1 MKTKILMAMLALV
14 GLSAMAQENDT
25 VSVQVNDSTALVEQS
40 DSVKKNVRVLWVNA
54 EVRDHLTHDIIKGL
68 KGVKLNAADSTFVDS
83 IYGGYYDENGYKSSY
98 ISCDIMKP
106 GKYLIKVEAEGYQ
119 TAYVPLDIKKLYKRE
134 SNRSIK
140 PIYLKRMPKRNEV
153 ELGEVVVKAT
163 KLKFYMNGDTLVYN
177 ADAFNLAEGS
187 MLNELV
193 KKLPGVTMEKGGV
206 INVNGKPID
215 TMLLNGKDFFNS
227 DRELLLENMPAYMV
241 KHVTSYER
249 VPDNVKGKPEEKS
262 AKKLLVMD
270 VRLKKEYAR
279 GWIANAEGGGGLTFH
294 RNEQGKHDGKFLGR
308 LFGMRFDDHSRLV
321 LFANANNLND
331 YRTPGE
337 KGEWTPLQQSE
348 GLRTTYKLGGNYMKE
363 REERYRYQGS
373 METTYSETEDRQ
385 NSNSATFLEGG
396 DTYGRSFNTR
406 KSYGWDINTRHYLN
420 LQHDEPIGDF
430 IKGLYVYV
438 QPSVNYQKW
447 NHLGD
452 NANTTLSEDVASQLG
467 KAWMDSIMAPD
478 AGGLLRKYAI
488 NRTRSS
494 SKNQGHS
501 TNTYFDSDLNFRP
514 AHNDYIRFRLNLS
527 HNYSDYLSK
536 DYDHYLLDYPSSTT
550 MPADFRNRYTPM
562 KNREQTLNVSP
573 GVTFG
578 LDKKRQFD
586 LIVSYNFNYN
596 DQKSNN
602 PLYLLNKLEGWDKA
616 DSHALGTL
624 PSVDEMLSTLDADNS
639 SNDKT
644 TRTTHEP
651 SIALT
656 KTFWGH
662 VKDKDGKEIEDES
675 WYAYLNARFRM
686 PFAHERMDYQRGTQ
700 LDTLMT
706 RNTAL
711 FRMDVTG
718 YYSLFKRG
726 RSIDFNYRLES
737 SAPMMTSLLNIRD
750 DSNPLYVTLG
760 NPNMKNTHRHSF
772 YGSYRDKF
780 GKTMFN
786 ANANVSIVQNAEAMG
801 YIYNKETGVRTVTP
815 DNVDGNW
822 NMNAGSGID
831 FPLTKN
837 DKWRVK
843 ENANYS
849 YNHSVDLNGTNETLV
864 ATRSVVRTHNVT
876 EDLSLTWRPTD
887 KMEFGAGGK
896 LTYQHSTSDREYF
909 TNINAFTFQYGVTG
923 QIDLPWNMQVGTD
936 VTMYSRRGYS
946 EASMNTNE
954 LVWNARISK
963 RLPKQNL
970 TILFD
975 GFDLLGNLSNV
986 RRYVN
991 AQGRTEAFY
1000 NVIPSYGLLH
1010 VIYRFNKEPKKK

>member
-1 MKTKILMAMLALV
+1 MKRTTLTFVLAVVAMV
-14 GLSAMAQENDT
+14 AMGQEK
-25 VSVQVNDSTALVEQS
+25 VLGNDSTALVEQS
-40 DSVKKNVRVLWVNA
+40 DSVKKNVRVLSVNA

-98 ISCDIMKP
+98 ISCDVLKP

-140 PIYLKRMPKRNEV
+140 PIYLKRMPKRNEI
-153 ELGEVVVKAT
+153 ELDEVVVKAT
-163 KLKFYMNGDTLVYN
+163 KLKFYMNGDTLVYD

-187 MLNELV
+187 MLDGLL
-193 KKLPGVTMEKGGV
+193 KKLPGVTLEGGGV
-206 INVNGKPID
+206 IKVNGKPID

-337 KGEWTPLQQSE
+337 DGEWSPLQQSE
-348 GLRTTYKLGGNYMKE
+348 GLRTTYKVGGNYMKE
-363 REERYRYQGS
+363 REECYSFQGS
-373 METTYSETEDRQ
+373 VETTYGETEDRQ
-385 NSNSATFLEGG
+385 NTNSATFLEGG
-396 DTYGRSFNTR
+396 DTYGRSFNMR
-406 KSYGWDINTRHYLN
+406 KSYEWDISTRHYLN
-420 LQHDEPIGDF
+420 LQHNEPIGDF
-430 IKGLYVYV
+430 IKGLYGYLQPYV
-438 QPSVNYQKW
+438 SYRKW

-452 NANTTLSEDVASQLG
+452 NASTILSEDVASQLG

-494 SKNQGHS
+494 SKDQGHN
-501 TNTYFDSDLNFRP
+501 TETYFDSDLSFRP
-514 AHNDYIRFRLNLS
+514 AHNDYIRFSFSLS
-527 HNYSDYLSK
+527 HNYNDYQSK
-536 DYDHYLLDYPSSTT
+536 DYNHYLLDYPSSTT
-550 MPADFRNRYTPM
+550 MPANYRNRYNPM
-562 KNREQTLNVSP
+562 KNREQTLNVTP
-573 GVTFG
+573 TVTFS
-578 LDKKRQFD
+578 LDKKRQYD

-596 DQKSNN
+596 DKKSNV

-644 TRTTHEP
+644 TRITHEP
-651 SIALT
+651 AITLR
-656 KTFWGH
+656 KTFWGQ
-662 VKDKDGKEIEDES
+662 VKDKDGKEIEGES
-675 WYAYLNARFRM
+675 WYAYFRARFHV

-700 LDTLMT
+700 VDTLMT

-718 YYSLFKRG
+718 YYSLYKRG
-726 RSIDFNYRLES
+726 RSANFNYRLES

-772 YGSYRDKF
+772 YGQYGDKF

-786 ANANVSIVQNAEAMG
+786 ADANVGIVQNAEAMS

-822 NMNAGSGID
+822 NMNIRSGID

-909 TNINAFTFQYGVTG
+909 TNINAFTYQYGVTG

-936 VTMYSRRGYS
+936 LTMYSRRGYS

-1010 VIYRFNKEPKKK
+1010 IIWRLNKQPKKNDNTE

>member
-1 MKTKILMAMLALV
+1 MQRIILTFVLAVVAMMAM
-14 GLSAMAQENDT
+14 GQEK
-25 VSVQVNDSTALVEQS
+25 VLGNDSTAQEEKV
-40 DSVKKNVRVLWVNA
+40 DSVKRNETMLWVNA

-83 IYGGYYDENGYKSSY
+83 IHGGYYDEDGYKSSY
-98 ISCDIMKP
+98 ISCGVFKP
-106 GKYLIKVEAEGYQ
+106 GKYLIKLEADGYQ
-119 TAYVPLDIKKLYKRE
+119 TVYVPLEIKKLYKRE
-134 SNRSIK
+134 NNRSIK
-140 PIYLKRMPKRNEV
+140 TIYLRRLPKRNDI

-163 KLKFYMNGDTLVYN
+163 KLKFYMNGDTLVYD

-187 MLNELV
+187 MLDGLLKN
-193 KKLPGVTMEKGGV
+193 LPGVTLERGGV
-206 INVNGKPID
+206 IKVNGKPID

-308 LFGMRFDDHSRLV
+308 LFSMRFDDQSRLV

-337 KGEWTPLQQSE
+337 EGEWSPLQQSE

-363 REERYRYQGS
+363 REERYNYQGS
-373 METTYSETEDRQ
+373 IETTYSETEDRQ
-385 NSNSATFLEGG
+385 NTNSATFLEGG

-406 KSYGWDINTRHYLN
+406 KSYGWDISTRHYLN

-430 IKGLYVYV
+430 IKGLYGYLHPYV
-438 QPSVNYQKW
+438 SYRKW

-452 NANTTLSEDVASQLG
+452 NASTTLSEDVASQLG

-478 AGGLLRKYAI
+478 AGRLLRKYAI

-494 SKNQGHS
+494 SKDQGHN
-501 TNTYFDSDLNFRP
+501 TETYFDSDLSFRP
-514 AHNDYIRFRLNLS
+514 AHNDYIRFSFSLF
-527 HNYSDYLSK
+527 HNYNDYLSK
-536 DYDHYLLDYPSSTT
+536 NYNHYLLDYPSSTT
-550 MPADFRNRYTPM
+550 MPANYRNRYTPM
-562 KNREQTLNVSP
+562 KNRQQTLNVTP
-573 GVTFG
+573 TVTFS
-578 LDKKRQFD
+578 LDKKRQYD
-586 LIVSYNFNYN
+586 LIVSYSFNYN
-596 DQKSNN
+596 DQKSNV

-644 TRTTHEP
+644 TRITHEQT
-651 SIALT
+651 ITLR
-656 KTFWGH
+656 KTFWGQ
-662 VKDKDGKEIEDES
+662 VKDKDGKEIEGES
-675 WYAYLNARFRM
+675 WYAYFCARFHV

-700 LDTLMT
+700 VDTLMT

-718 YYSLFKRG
+718 YYSLYKRG
-726 RSIDFNYRLES
+726 RSANFNYRLES

-772 YGSYRDKF
+772 YGQYGDKF

-786 ANANVSIVQNAEAMG
+786 ADANVGIVQNAEAMG
-801 YIYNKETGVRTVTP
+801 HIYNKETGVRTVTP

-822 NMNAGSGID
+822 NMNISSGID

-843 ENANYS
+843 ENVGYR
-849 YNHSVDLNGTNETLV
+849 YNHSVDLSGTNESMV
-864 ATRSVVRTHNVT
+864 ASRSVVGTHNVT
-876 EDLSLTWRPTD
+876 DELSLNCRPSD
-887 KMEFGAGGK
+887 KVEFGVNGK
-896 LTYQHSTSDREYF
+896 LDYQHSTSDREYF
-909 TNINAFTFQYGVTG
+909 TNINAFTYQYGVTG
-923 QIDLPWNMQVGTD
+923 QIELPWNMQVGTD
-936 VTMYSRRGYS
+936 LTMYSRRGYS

-954 LVWNARISK
+954 LVWNARVAK
-963 RLPKQNL
+963 RLMHGNM
-970 TILFD
+970 TVMFD

-986 RRYVN
+986 RRYIN
-991 AQGRTEAFY
+991 AQGRSETFV

-1010 VIYRFNKEPKKK
+1010 IIWRLNKQPKKNDNTE